1 MSYIKQ
7 TSFITFYIDEEIK
20 KLPLRTVMNSKL
32 KIQLL
37 YGLALEAFIL
47 RLMEETGRQS
57 KSGSKV
63 SGLYIIW
70 SRGYGDLRRP
80 CSRIRKC

>member
-1 MSYIKQ
+1 
-7 TSFITFYIDEEIK
+7 
-20 KLPLRTVMNSKL
+20 MNSKL

-63 SGLYIIW
+63 SGLYNIW
-70 SRGYGDLRRP
+70 SRGYGDLHRRK
-80 CSRIRKC
+80 SNKISYVDNKLISVYFS